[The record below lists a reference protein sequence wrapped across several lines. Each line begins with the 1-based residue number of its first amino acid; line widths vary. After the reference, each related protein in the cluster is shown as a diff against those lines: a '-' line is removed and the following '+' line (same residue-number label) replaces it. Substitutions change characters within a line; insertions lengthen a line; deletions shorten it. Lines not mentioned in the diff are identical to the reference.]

1 MEIVEGGDSVIVET
15 ARGVE
20 FGHVIVGPKEVTE
33 QEIIPPLKK
42 RLLEWLQKKIIGFI
56 STIKKKQ

>member
-33 QEIIPPLKK
+33 QEIIPPPLKK
-42 RLLEWLQKKIIGFI
+42 GY
-56 STIKKKQ
+56 

>member
-1 MEIVEGGDSVIVET
+1 MEIVEGDSVIVET

-33 QEIIPPLKK
+33 QEIIPL
-42 RLLEWLQKKIIGFI
+42 
-56 STIKKKQ
+56 